1 MGAIVLS
8 FAAGALSVLS
18 PCVLPLLP
26 IVIGSAL
33 QQHRHGPLALAAGLV
48 LASAGTGLL
57 FASLG
62 FAFDVDR
69 ATARALAA
77 ALMGMAG
84 VVLIVPRL
92 QAAVA
97 ALTAPLARGADALSG
112 RLPAGLGGQFALGVL
127 LGAVWTPCTGPTL
140 AAAVTLATRR
150 ESMLGAGAIM
160 LVFGVGAVVPVLALA
175 YGGRR
180 ALGGPRARLAGLAIV
195 GKPVMGALLR
205 LVSAL
210 ALTGSDKVIEAWMVE
225 HMPEWLLDLTTQI

>member
-26 IVIGSAL
+26 IVVASAL

-69 ATARALAA
+69 ATARTIAA

-92 QAAVA
+92 QAVVA
-97 ALTAPLARGADALSG
+97 TLAAPLARGAAALSG
-112 RLPAGLGGQFALGVL
+112 RQPAGLRGQFALFIQCVPKSRKKITLYSRNDSGPDRG
-127 LGAVWTPCTGPTL
+127 LGRGQYCKSKQTYQRSPSS
-140 AAAVTLATRR
+140 R
-150 ESMLGAGAIM
+150 S
-160 LVFGVGAVVPVLALA
+160 F
-175 YGGRR
+175 
-180 ALGGPRARLAGLAIV
+180 
-195 GKPVMGALLR
+195 
-205 LVSAL
+205 
-210 ALTGSDKVIEAWMVE
+210 
-225 HMPEWLLDLTTQI
+225 